1 MLVYPMSLVREEPQV
16 FPNEANMGFWR
27 IVFTAPAATPYA
39 GGVYEMFLSFP
50 ATFPEAA
57 PEMRYEVNACLLL
70 LLLHRAFFSIRTGPS
85 RLCGGVL
92 CCVCCCQ
99 HSRGCF
105 DVCISNLVVCGGR
118 FVTPILHCN
127 VNCYGKICHSI
138 FGRNWTADT
147 TIASIFENVYGLL
160 LTPDIAD
167 PIDTNL
173 AMDFHA
179 GTGKGR

>member
-1 MLVYPMSLVREEPQV
+1 LSGSLTVHQFTVDSFSHFHFADFVRFRV
-16 FPNEANMGFWR
+16 
-27 IVFTAPAATPYA
+27 
-39 GGVYEMFLSFP
+39 
-50 ATFPEAA
+50 
-57 PEMRYEVNACLLL
+57 
-70 LLLHRAFFSIRTGPS
+70 
-85 RLCGGVL
+85 
-92 CCVCCCQ
+92 
-99 HSRGCF
+99 
-105 DVCISNLVVCGGR
+105 R

-179 GTGKGR
+179 GTGM